1 MRMNELYNN
10 TLYRA
15 VKANFAVERPWLGSD
30 GAFEESKDAAK
41 AVYFGLLRDR
51 QGERA
56 MINEAH
62 ELNVEDED
70 LQRFLDIY
78 SRISNVK
85 QEIRKGS
92 VIRYVDRYKIKVEL
106 IKNYFK
112 HARIPF

>member
-51 QGERA
+51 QGEKA
-56 MINEAH
+56 MINEAY
-62 ELNVEDED
+62 ELNVDDED
-70 LQRFLDIY
+70 LKRFLELY
-78 SRISNVK
+78 SKISKVK

-92 VIRYVDRYKIKVEL
+92 VTKHVHRYKIKIEL

>member
-1 MRMNELYNN
+1 MNEQYNN

-15 VKANFAVERPWLGSD
+15 VRANFAVGRPWLGSD

-41 AVYFGLLRDR
+41 AVYFGLLKERR
-51 QGERA
+51 GESA
-56 MINEAH
+56 MLNEAY
-62 ELNVEDED
+62 ELNVEEKD
-70 LQRFLDIY
+70 LNRFLDIY
-78 SRISNVK
+78 GKISDVK

-92 VIRYVDRYKIKVEL
+92 VVKYVDRYKIKVEL